1 MAGWI
6 GGLACRIGR
15 LTRVCGGV
23 VGLRGRR
30 LRGGCR
36 GTRRGRSGRSAHR
49 HDPRQIGVLLW
60 PAVVS
65 WVYRFG
71 PVRSGHR
78 GPFHRQCVRECRV
91 RRSGGTPEGFS
102 GCVGCRLE
110 SVRAPPRMIPPG
122 GRSTATVAVLVLRAG
137 SCRRRLRR
145 HRVSGDRETGERPS
159 RRTETIAPRG
169 TAAPRETLAPR
180 ETATPREP
188 PAPRDARTTET
199 LAPRERSHHER
210 RSHHE
215 TLAPRDARTT
225 RQLPQLSRDTC
236 TTEGITSDGDGR
248 SDSERRGEGRLVA
261 VPDQRAADP
270 RLRGGHHGLAE
281 DDADRA
287 VGDLGG
293 VPDRRGLPAR

>member
-1 MAGWI
+1 LGRLAGWI

-15 LTRVCGGV
+15 LTRVCGV
-23 VGLRGRR
+23 VGLRGR
-30 LRGGCR
+30 
-36 GTRRGRSGRSAHR
+36 RSGRSAHR

-145 HRVSGDRETGERPS
+145 PWVSGDRETGERPS
-159 RRTETIAPRG
+159 AGRRQSHHEEQRHHG
-169 TAAPRETLAPR
+169 RHW
-180 ETATPREP
+180 
-188 PAPRDARTTET
+188 
-199 LAPRERSHHER
+199 HHER
-210 RSHHE
+210 RPHHESHLHHE

-225 RQLPQLSRDTC
+225 RRSHHESHLHHETLAPRDSC
-236 TTEGITSDGDGR
+236 
-248 SDSERRGEGRLVA
+248 
-261 VPDQRAADP
+261 PN
-270 RLRGGHHGLAE
+270 
-281 DDADRA
+281 
-287 VGDLGG
+287 
-293 VPDRRGLPAR
+293 